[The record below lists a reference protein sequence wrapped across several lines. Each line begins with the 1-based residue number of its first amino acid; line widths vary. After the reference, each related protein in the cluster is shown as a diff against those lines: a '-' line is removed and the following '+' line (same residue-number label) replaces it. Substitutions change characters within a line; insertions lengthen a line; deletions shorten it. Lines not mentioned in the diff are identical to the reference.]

1 MRIGV
6 FGSEYQV
13 GRQNVIRRLFDKLVQ
28 LEAVV
33 YVDRRFYAF
42 LEEKLDFHPK
52 VDGLL
57 DDDDFDLTLALS
69 VGGDGTFLR
78 TAARVN
84 KKNIPILG
92 INTGRL
98 GFLADVGSNEIE
110 DMLDEIFKN
119 YYKVEERTLLRLHT
133 HERAFHGYNY
143 ALNEIAVLK
152 RDSSSM
158 ITIHTFLNG
167 EYLTSYQADGLV
179 IATPTGSTAYSLSV
193 NGPII
198 APSCANFV
206 LSPVAPHSLNVR
218 PLVITD
224 SCEITL
230 RVESRNKYFLIS
242 LDGRSEIFPSGIE
255 LQISKAEHAIQVVKR
270 YNHTFYQTLRE
281 KLMWGADVRIPDDVK
296 SS

>member
-179 IATPTGSTAYSLSV
+179 IATPTFRAESCSAPFIERASPGYSRFLRDHLAGGEPEQVFPDLVGWPVRDLSLG
-193 NGPII
+193 NR
-198 APSCANFV
+198 APDQQGGACD
-206 LSPVAPHSLNVR
+206 P
-218 PLVITD
+218 
-224 SCEITL
+224 
-230 RVESRNKYFLIS
+230 
-242 LDGRSEIFPSGIE
+242 GRE
-255 LQISKAEHAIQVVKR
+255 AV
-270 YNHTFYQTLRE
+270 
-281 KLMWGADVRIPDDVK
+281 
-296 SS
+296 

>member
-33 YVDRRFYAF
+33 YVDRRFYSF

-98 GFLADVGSNEIE
+98 GFLADVGSNDIE

-119 YYKVEERTLLRLHT
+119 YYKMEARTMEFMDL
-133 HERAFHGYNY
+133 
-143 ALNEIAVLK
+143 LNE
-152 RDSSSM
+152 
-158 ITIHTFLNG
+158 
-167 EYLTSYQADGLV
+167 
-179 IATPTGSTAYSLSV
+179 P
-193 NGPII
+193 
-198 APSCANFV
+198 AN
-206 LSPVAPHSLNVR
+206 
-218 PLVITD
+218 
-224 SCEITL
+224 
-230 RVESRNKYFLIS
+230 
-242 LDGRSEIFPSGIE
+242 
-255 LQISKAEHAIQVVKR
+255 
-270 YNHTFYQTLRE
+270 
-281 KLMWGADVRIPDDVK
+281 
-296 SS
+296 